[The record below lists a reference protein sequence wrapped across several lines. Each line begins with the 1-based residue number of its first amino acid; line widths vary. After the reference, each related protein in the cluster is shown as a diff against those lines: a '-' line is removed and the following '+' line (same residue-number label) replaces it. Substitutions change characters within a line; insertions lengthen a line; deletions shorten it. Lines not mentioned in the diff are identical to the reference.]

1 MPRVVNAIWYSPFTA
16 SLDNIGIIEIEDH
29 GETKF
34 YIGTG
39 EGFDEEKDIQLILE
53 FGCRFYP
60 EVFKNEKIQS
70 V

>member
-1 MPRVVNAIWYSPFTA
+1 MLRVVNAIWYSPFTA
-16 SLDNIGIIEIEDH
+16 SLDYVGIVEVEDH

-39 EGFDEEKDIQLILE
+39 DGLDEEKDIQQILK

-60 EVFKNEKIQS
+60 EVFKK
-70 V
+70 